1 LIIIPAAVGILCL
14 DLILEI
20 KLLPLLYGGIPVP
33 FVETGKPIGAVLFHA
48 TFFNVLLIAANVFGF
63 AYVLQKAGLSLGLIP
78 KTRDGWLDTIV
89 LFTFLV
95 SGMAMWYFPIFLLP
109 LVTTGIYLVVG
120 QLS

>member
-1 LIIIPAAVGILCL
+1 M
-14 DLILEI
+14 
-20 KLLPLLYGGIPVP
+20 LYREIPVP
-33 FVETGKPIGAVLFHA
+33 FTETGKPIGAGLLPA

-63 AYVLQKAGLSLGLIP
+63 AYVLQKAGLNLGLIP

-95 SGMAMWYFPIFLLP
+95 SGMAMWYFPVFFLP
-109 LVTTGIYLVVG
+109 LVITGIYLVVG